1 LRKNQFPGGYRIDK
15 LWVHWVIEMLFE
27 AHLNPYMGVGMALL
41 GIIGKN
47 RGYVRLYQI
56 MGSIGVSMLIF
67 AK

>member
-1 LRKNQFPGGYRIDK
+1 
-15 LWVHWVIEMLFE
+15 VILFE